1 MFEAFTFGLAAG
13 AIYRGTRNLWPLI
26 VAHAVIDYRW
36 IV

>member
-1 MFEAFTFGLAAG
+1 MPTHGGAKRAALP
-13 AIYRGTRNLWPLI
+13 RNLWPLI